1 MDIPLVLYALVAT
14 FTDGE
19 VAKIIALACRAAGA
33 IIAHV
38 GKIHVLDQVIA
49 TVNLEALIKMLDG

>member
-1 MDIPLVLYALVAT
+1 V
-14 FTDGE
+14 
-19 VAKIIALACRAAGA
+19 RAAGA